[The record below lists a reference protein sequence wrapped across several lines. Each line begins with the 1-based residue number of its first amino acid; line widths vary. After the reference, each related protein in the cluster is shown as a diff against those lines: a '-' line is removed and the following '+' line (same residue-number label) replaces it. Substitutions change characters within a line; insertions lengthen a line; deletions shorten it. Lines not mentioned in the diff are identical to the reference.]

1 MTMSSNLLSIVHNRL
16 STQQTNVRF
25 LQIFFNQNIDG
36 DAPSYSC
43 TDETTGKELITL
55 IIL

>member
-1 MTMSSNLLSIVHNRL
+1 MTMSSNLLSSIHNRL
-16 STQQTNVRF
+16 SQNNVRF
-25 LQIFFNQNIDG
+25 LQTFVNQNNAVDT
-36 DAPSYSC
+36 PSYGC